1 MTSGKVFFVSMGLA
15 VTLMT
20 AGVVSA
26 QGLDPASAEALSA
39 TLRML
44 TDPSLRNPAIATNPQ
59 AGAIDQQVQAM
70 VGAEPLRQEF
80 YALSA
85 QIFEELTRNSGG
97 DVRKMSE
104 ALERAKSDPAAFAA
118 MLSPATLQRL
128 RELSIKI
135 SDQRR

>member
-1 MTSGKVFFVSMGLA
+1 MTSRKVFFVSMGLA

>member
-1 MTSGKVFFVSMGLA
+1 MTSRKVFFVSMGLA

-20 AGVVSA
+20 AGWVSA

>member
-1 MTSGKVFFVSMGLA
+1 MTRCTVFAMGISLA
-15 VTLMT
+15 AIL
-20 AGVVSA
+20 AAAASLGA

-44 TDPSLRNPAIATNPQ
+44 TDPVLRNPEIAKNPQ
-59 AGAIDQQVQAM
+59 ATAIDQQVQALM
-70 VGAEPLRQEF
+70 TSEPLRQEF
-80 YALSA
+80 YTLSA

-97 DVRKMSE
+97 DVGKMSE
-104 ALERAKSDPAAFAA
+104 ALERAKNDPAGFAA
-118 MLSPATLQRL
+118 MLSPQTLQRL